1 MIKSLEGGRGLA
13 ALIVAL
19 YHLKVGAQQWA
30 MIRHGYL
37 FVDLF
42 FVLSGFVIC
51 AAYSSRMSSGA
62 DFRSFFIR
70 RFGRLW
76 PLLVFSTLAF
86 ILLQNGIVAA
96 KLAAV
101 AAGQTSVLGTPGAL
115 QFLPPDPWQLLA
127 VATFTHALNLFDD
140 LILNTPT
147 WSIST
152 EFVTYMLFALVCL
165 SFKGRARLI
174 TFALLS
180 VASLAICFWAS
191 ISVHRCMAEGGCLSL
206 TWDYGLPRSVFSFFM
221 GALCWHWARGRVLH
235 ANTWAAIGMALLSV
249 LLLTVDSHP
258 ILAFAFPFVFAVLIL
273 ACCQDQ
279 GWLATILKTR
289 PLQLL
294 GERSYSIYLM
304 HMPLLLV
311 FENVARRF
319 ESPVA
324 RLGVVVVFVAVLVV
338 VSGWTY
344 RYVEH
349 PFRDLFNRLAK
360 PSAGPMREPQLAKD
374 QAGA

>member
-19 YHLKVGAQQWA
+19 YHLKIGAQQWA

-51 AAYSSRMSSGA
+51 AAYSNRLASA
-62 DFRSFFIR
+62 QDFRSFFIR

-76 PLLVFSTLAF
+76 PLLMFSTLVF

-96 KLAAV
+96 KQVAV
-101 AAGQTSVLGTPGAL
+101 ASGHTALLGSPDAL
-115 QFLPPDPWQLLA
+115 RFLPPDPWQLLA

-140 LILNTPT
+140 LILNTPS

-165 SFKGRARLI
+165 SLRGRARLL
-174 TFALLS
+174 TYALLALGSLGVS
-180 VASLAICFWAS
+180 VWAS
-191 ISVHRCMAEGGCLSL
+191 VTLHQCLLEGGCLSL
-206 TWDYGLPRSVFSFFM
+206 TWDYGVPRSAFSFFM
-221 GALCWHWARGRVLH
+221 GALCWHWSRGRVIDS
-235 ANTWAAIGMALLSV
+235 NTWSLVGMLLLAILLALL
-249 LLLTVDSHP
+249 DAHP
-258 ILAFAFPFVFAVLIL
+258 ALAFGFPFVFAILIL
-273 ACCQDQ
+273 SCCQDQ
-279 GWLATILKTR
+279 GWLAALLKAR
-289 PLQLL
+289 PLQVL

-304 HMPLLLV
+304 HMPLLLF
-311 FENVARRF
+311 FENLVRRTD
-319 ESPVA
+319 SSIA
-324 RLGVVVVFVAVLVV
+324 RLAILAAFVAVLVL

-344 RYVEH
+344 RFVEH
-349 PFRDLFNRLAK
+349 PFRERFNRLAK
-360 PSAGPMREPQLAKD
+360 KGPTVVREPKLANDQL
-374 QAGA
+374 G

>member
-19 YHLKVGAQQWA
+19 YHLKIGAQQWA
-30 MIRHGYL
+30 LIRHGYL

-51 AAYSSRMSSGA
+51 AAYSARMETGQ

-96 KLAAV
+96 KQVAV
-101 AAGQTSVLGTPGAL
+101 ASGHTALLGSPDAL
-115 QFLPPDPWQLLA
+115 RFMPPDPWQLLA
-127 VATFTHALNLFDD
+127 VATFTHALGLFDD

-152 EFVTYMLFALVCL
+152 EFVTYMLFALICL
-165 SFKGRARLI
+165 SLRERARIL
-174 TFALLS
+174 TYAVLAA
-180 VASLAICFWAS
+180 ASLAICVWAS
-191 ISVHRCMAEGGCLSL
+191 INVHQCLLEGGCLSL
-206 TWDYGLPRSVFSFFM
+206 TWDFGLPRSTFSFFL
-221 GALCWHWARGRVLH
+221 GALCWHWSRKQRIHSNAWGL
-235 ANTWAAIGMALLSV
+235 AGLLMLALLLP
-249 LLLTVDSHP
+249 LLDQHP
-258 ILAFAFPFVFAVLIL
+258 ALAFGFPFVFAVLIL

-279 GWLATILKTR
+279 GWLATALKTR
-289 PLQLL
+289 PLQVL

-304 HMPLLLV
+304 HMPLLLF
-311 FENVARRF
+311 FENLVRRTD
-319 ESPVA
+319 SVGA
-324 RLGVVVVFVAVLVV
+324 RLAILLAFVAVLVLI
-338 VSGWTY
+338 SGWTY

-360 PSAGPMREPQLAKD
+360 PRPAMVREPKLANDQLS
-374 QAGA
+374 

>member
-19 YHLKVGAQQWA
+19 YHLKIGAQQWA

-51 AAYSSRMSSGA
+51 AAYSSRMSTA
-62 DFRSFFIR
+62 QDFRSFFIR

-76 PLLVFSTLAF
+76 PLLIFSTLAF

-96 KLAAV
+96 KHVAV
-101 AAGQTSVLGTPGAL
+101 ASGHTSLLGSPDAL
-115 QFLPPDPWQLLA
+115 RFLPPDPLQLLA

-152 EFVTYMLFALVCL
+152 EFVTYMLFALICL
-165 SFKGRARLI
+165 SLRDRARLF
-174 TFALLS
+174 TYALVS
-180 VASLAICFWAS
+180 AVSLAICVWAS
-191 ISVHRCMAEGGCLSL
+191 VNVHQCLAEGGCLSL
-206 TWDYGLPRSVFSFFM
+206 TWDYGLPRSSFSFFL
-221 GALCWHWARGRVLH
+221 GALCWHWARDRRFNSNLWGGV
-235 ANTWAAIGMALLSV
+235 GMALLAV
-249 LLLTVDSHP
+249 LLALLDQHP
-258 ILAFAFPFVFAVLIL
+258 ALAFGFPFVFAILIL
-273 ACCQDQ
+273 ACCHDQ
-279 GWLATILKTR
+279 GWLAALLKAR
-289 PLQLL
+289 PLQVL

-304 HMPLLLV
+304 HMPLLLF
-311 FENVARRF
+311 FENLVRRTDSSLARIGILI
-319 ESPVA
+319 A
-324 RLGVVVVFVAVLVV
+324 FVTVLLV

-349 PFRDLFNRLAK
+349 PFRELFNRLAK
-360 PSAGPMREPQLAKD
+360 RGPAKVREPKLAND
-374 QAGA
+374 QVV